1 MLLKFIVIGAAL
13 FLVYKLF
20 MGDKKKKEMNQKQT
34 IKNKVASGDMVKDPA
49 CGTYVDKEGSIRVRE
64 GDKVHVFCSY
74 ECRDKFLK
82 QIQATTIEVGETVSD
97 GEPTD
102 KE

>member
-1 MLLKFIVIGAAL
+1 MLKFIVIGVAL

-20 MGDKKKKEMNQKQT
+20 MGDKKKKEMNEKQT

-82 QIQATTIEVGETVSD
+82 QIQSPSSD
-97 GEPTD
+97 TESTD
-102 KE
+102 

>member
-1 MLLKFIVIGAAL
+1 MLKFIVIGVAL

-20 MGDKKKKEMNQKQT
+20 IGDKKKREMDKDQT
-34 IKNKVASGDMVKDPA
+34 VKAKVASGDMVKDPI
-49 CGTYVDKEGSIRVRE
+49 CGTYVEKDGSIRVRE

-82 QIQATTIEVGETVSD
+82 QIEAVTVETDSD
-97 GEPTD
+97 D
-102 KE
+102 NV

>member
-1 MLLKFIVIGAAL
+1 MLKFIVIGVAL

-20 MGDKKKKEMNQKQT
+20 TGDKKKREMDKEKD
-34 IKNKVASGDMVKDPA
+34 IKSKVASGEMVKDPI
-49 CGTYVDKEGSIRVRE
+49 CGTYVEKDGSIRVRE
-64 GDKVHVFCSY
+64 GEKVHVFCSY

-82 QIQATTIEVGETVSD
+82 QIEAVTVETD
-97 GEPTD
+97 ADQE